1 MYLSF
6 RTPNLNYINIVMD
19 DKKIK
24 WIQENY
30 PFFSCVRYGKKEFN
44 DYLGIVINTDNV
56 ITSMYNW
63 EIIPTP
69 ELRKQFIELGEQWWW
84 ESNRMIPIN
93 IFLRKELD
101 PFKYSIMTMNSKD
114 VKVSVGPTVNLN
126 NMSIKRVK
134 RKNVQLIKKIK
145 S

>member
-1 MYLSF
+1 
-6 RTPNLNYINIVMD
+6 MD
-19 DKKIK
+19 DKEIK
-24 WIQENY
+24 GIQENY

-84 ESNRMIPIN
+84 ESNRLIPIN
-93 IFLRKELD
+93 LFLGAQITPYKNW
-101 PFKYSIMTMNSKD
+101 IVNMNSKD
-114 VKVSVGPTVNLN
+114 VEISWGPQTSLN
-126 NMSIKRVK
+126 NIVQKRIKRRSIQLV
-134 RKNVQLIKKIK
+134 RKLD
-145 S
+145 